1 MILEF
6 SHFSLAH
13 CVDFNYRAGDKTD
26 QTSIGDKTGRGRA
39 KLYKVKIRGRW
50 GRPGLLL
57 FSGIERR
64 EIVNS
69 NLRPCEVVPG
79 TAIIRFS
86 TGCTGTT
93 EPQYHSTTSQTIEVH
108 HNQLY

>member
-50 GRPGLLL
+50 GWLPATGLLL
-57 FSGIERR
+57 FSGIERER
-64 EIVNS
+64 EERN
-69 NLRPCEVVPG
+69 CK
-79 TAIIRFS
+79 
-86 TGCTGTT
+86 
-93 EPQYHSTTSQTIEVH
+93 
-108 HNQLY
+108 

>member
-39 KLYKVKIRGRW
+39 KLYKVKIRW
-50 GRPGLLL
+50 GGGGGQACCY
-57 FSGIERR
+57 SQ
-64 EIVNS
+64 V
-69 NLRPCEVVPG
+69 LRGEK
-79 TAIIRFS
+79 
-86 TGCTGTT
+86 
-93 EPQYHSTTSQTIEVH
+93 
-108 HNQLY
+108 L